1 MGLTPDQLKKTIQAW
16 TAQLISEIYSLAET
30 NHHPLAYQSTKLKI

>member
-16 TAQLISEIYSLAET
+16 ATWFVSEIYLLAEA